1 MILASGLAAAGQPFC
16 THHVFR
22 QPLCALSSSRYQ
34 ALHSAS
40 IMRFRSIYEDGGSK
54 QQEYDEC
61 RKRVIRALL
70 QINYLDCSGI

>member
-1 MILASGLAAAGQPFC
+1 VFLGSRFARFLAAAAKPF
-16 THHVFR
+16 TALR
-22 QPLCALSSSRYQ
+22 LCAFG
-34 ALHSAS
+34 A
-40 IMRFRSIYEDGGSK
+40 YEDGGSK